1 MKRKILLALMLIVL
15 SILAFSFISA
25 SAEKEGIY
33 TYVKEQPNN
42 KSKRVVITG
51 KENMKNF
58 LNYIY
63 KDATIYLDRK
73 FNRFKKFK
81 QLNNM

>member
-1 MKRKILLALMLIVL
+1 
-15 SILAFSFISA
+15 
-25 SAEKEGIY
+25 
-33 TYVKEQPNN
+33 
-42 KSKRVVITG
+42 
-51 KENMKNF
+51 MKNF